1 MASRQGGLVEGLA
14 KAACFTFFRSIEV
27 TGEERIPRGVP
38 LVLVAN
44 HHNSLVDPILV
55 LGTTGVHARFLAK
68 ATLWNVPLTRQLLK
82 LAKSIP
88 VHRAQDGADMA
99 KNDETFAA
107 CWAVLAEGG
116 AIALFPEG
124 ISHDAPHLARLKTGA
139 ARIVLGA
146 AERLR
151 VRNTRIVPVGL
162 TFEQKGKFRSRA
174 LVTIGEALDPTPWM
188 EQHARDPA
196 SAVRGLTDAV
206 RGALERVTLNYPK
219 HEDVPI
225 LEQAA
230 ALWQAR
236 ERELPARMALEEA
249 FQLRQT
255 ALRLYERARERY
267 PHRVAALSARV
278 ESYQRRLEAE
288 RLRDEHV
295 AARYPRAE
303 VIAFALGSATLL
315 FFWLPLAALGSVMNW
330 VPYRL
335 IWAGARLTPG
345 ENLPATIKLLGGFFL
360 YPITWLVWA
369 LLAGGVWGW
378 GAGVSVFLLGPL
390 AAWFAMLFHE
400 RYEHFWEHARAWAT
414 VKLRPQRA
422 ARLKAE
428 REALHEEM
436 RAIAE
441 ETEREA
447 DAKQRPAHGSADT

>member
-1 MASRQGGLVEGLA
+1 MRSQLDVLVEGLA

-27 TGEERIPRGVP
+27 TGAENIPRGVP

-68 ATLWNVPLTRQLLK
+68 ATLWRVPPARILLE
-82 LAKSIP
+82 LAAVIP

-99 KNDETFAA
+99 KNDETFAR
-107 CWAVLAEGG
+107 CWDVLAAGG

-146 AERLR
+146 ADRR
-151 VRNTRIVPVGL
+151 GVRNISIVPVGL

-174 LVTIGEALDPTPWM
+174 LITIGAPLDPTPWIA
-188 EQHARDPA
+188 QRA
-196 SAVRGLTDAV
+196 SDDAGAVRGLTEAV
-206 RGALERVTLNYPK
+206 REALERVTLNYPS

-225 LEQAA
+225 IERAA

-249 FQLRQT
+249 FRLRQI
-255 ALRLYERARERY
+255 ALSLYERAKARS

-278 ESYQRRLEAE
+278 ESYQRKLEE
-288 RLRDEHV
+288 RRLRDEHV

-303 VIAFALGSATLL
+303 VIAYAIGSATLL

-345 ENLPATIKLLGGFFL
+345 ENLPATIKLVGGFFL
-360 YPITWLVWA
+360 YPIAWLVWA
-369 LLAGGVWGW
+369 LLAGGLWGW
-378 GAGVSVFLLGPL
+378 GAGIAVFLLGPL

-414 VKLRPQRA
+414 VKLNPREA
-422 ARLKAE
+422 ARLRAE
-428 REALHEEM
+428 RAALHREM
-436 RAIAE
+436 REIAE
-441 ETEREA
+441 DAGSDRGAER
-447 DAKQRPAHGSADT
+447 

>member
-1 MASRQGGLVEGLA
+1 MASERGGIVEALA

-27 TGEERIPRGVP
+27 TGAERIPRGVP
-38 LVLVAN
+38 LVLVSN

-68 ATLWNVPLTRQLLK
+68 ATLWNVPFTRWLLR
-82 LAKSIP
+82 LAKVIP
-88 VHRAQDGADMA
+88 VYRAQDGADMA
-99 KNDETFAA
+99 KNDETFRA
-107 CWAVLAEGG
+107 CWGVLADGG

-146 AERLR
+146 ADVLF
-151 VRNTRIVPVGL
+151 VRDTQLVPVGL

-174 LVTIGEALDPTPWM
+174 LVAVGEPLDPTPWIA
-188 EQHARDPA
+188 QYA
-196 SAVRGLTDAV
+196 SDAPGAVRGLTDAV
-206 RGALERVTLNYPK
+206 RTALERVTLNYPK

-225 LEQAA
+225 IEQAA
-230 ALWQAR
+230 ALWSAR
-236 ERELPARMALEEA
+236 ERELPARLALEEA
-249 FQLRQT
+249 FQMRQT
-255 ALRLYERARERY
+255 ALRLYERARERW

-278 ESYQRRLEAE
+278 ESYRHKLAAE

-303 VIAFALGSATLL
+303 VVAYALGSATLL
-315 FFWLPLAALGSVMNW
+315 LFWLPIAAVGSVMNW
-330 VPYRL
+330 APYRI

-369 LLAGGVWGW
+369 LLAGGMWGW
-378 GAGVSVFLLGPL
+378 LAGISVFLLGPL

-400 RYEHFWEHARAWAT
+400 RYEHFWEHARAWAAL
-414 VKLRPQRA
+414 KLRPREA
-422 ARLKAE
+422 ARLRAE
-428 REALHEEM
+428 REALHREM
-436 RAIAE
+436 RAIAK
-441 ETEREA
+441 EA
-447 DAKQRPAHGSADT
+447 EKSEARP

>member
-1 MASRQGGLVEGLA
+1 MRPKLDVLVEGLA

-27 TGEERIPRGVP
+27 TGAENIPRDVP

-68 ATLWNVPLTRQLLK
+68 STLWRVPPARVLLE
-82 LAKSIP
+82 LASVIP
-88 VHRAQDGADMA
+88 VHRVQDGSDMS
-99 KNDETFAA
+99 KNDETFAR
-107 CWAVLAEGG
+107 CWDVLAAGG

-146 AERLR
+146 AERLG
-151 VRNTRIVPVGL
+151 VRYISIVPVGL

-174 LVTIGEALDPTPWM
+174 LVTIGAPLDPAPWIA
-188 EQHARDPA
+188 QQTRDDA
-196 SAVRGLTDAV
+196 GAVRGLTQAV
-206 RGALERVTLNYPK
+206 RDALERVTLNYPS

-225 LEQAA
+225 IERAA

-255 ALRLYERARERY
+255 ALRLYERAKARY
-267 PHRVAALSARV
+267 PQRVAALSARA
-278 ESYQRRLEAE
+278 ERYAQRLEQQ

-295 AARYPRAE
+295 AARYPRTE
-303 VIAFALGSATLL
+303 VIAYAIGSATLL
-315 FFWLPLAALGSVMNW
+315 FFWLPLAALGSAMNW

-345 ENLPATIKLLGGFFL
+345 ENLPATIKLVGGFFL
-360 YPITWLVWA
+360 YPITWLAWA
-369 LLAGGVWGW
+369 LLAGGLWGW
-378 GAGVSVFLLGPL
+378 GAGVAALLLGPL
-390 AAWFAMLFHE
+390 AGWFAMLFHE
-400 RYEHFWEHARAWAT
+400 RYEHFWDHARAWAT
-414 VKLRPQRA
+414 VKLNPREA
-422 ARLKAE
+422 ARLRAE
-428 REALHEEM
+428 RAALHREM

-441 ETEREA
+441 DSREPGG
-447 DAKQRPAHGSADT
+447 DARR

>member
-1 MASRQGGLVEGLA
+1 MASERGGFVEALA

-27 TGEERIPRGVP
+27 SGAERIPHGVP

-55 LGTTGVHARFLAK
+55 LGTSGVHARFLAK
-68 ATLWNVPLTRQLLK
+68 ATLWNVPFTRLLLK
-82 LAKSIP
+82 FAQVIP
-88 VHRAQDGADMA
+88 VYRAQDGSDMG
-99 KNDETFAA
+99 KNDETFRA

-146 AERLR
+146 ADARG
-151 VRNTRIVPVGL
+151 VRDTRIVPVGL

-174 LVTIGEALDPTPWM
+174 LVTIGEPLDPAPWIA
-188 EQHARDPA
+188 QQASDPA
-196 SAVRGLTDAV
+196 AAARGLTDAI
-206 RGALERVTLNYPK
+206 RAALESVTLNYPK

-225 LEQAA
+225 IDQAT
-230 ALWQAR
+230 ALWSAR

-249 FQLRQT
+249 FQLRQI
-255 ALRLYERARERY
+255 ALHLYGRARERY

-278 ESYQRRLEAE
+278 ESYQRRLEAG

-295 AARYPRAE
+295 AARYPREE
-303 VIAFALGSATLL
+303 VIAYAIGSATLL
-315 FFWLPLAALGSVMNW
+315 FFWLPIAALGSVMNW
-330 VPYRL
+330 APYRIL
-335 IWAGARLTPG
+335 WAGARLTPG
-345 ENLPATIKLLGGFFL
+345 ENLPATVKLLGGFFL

-369 LLAGGVWGW
+369 LLAGGAWGW
-378 GAGVSVFLLGPL
+378 ATGISVLLLGPL

-400 RYEHFWEHARAWAT
+400 RYEHFWEHARAWAAL
-414 VKLRPQRA
+414 KLRPREA
-422 ARLKAE
+422 AKLKAE
-428 REALHEEM
+428 REALHAEM

-441 ETEREA
+441 DAGEMKER
-447 DAKQRPAHGSADT
+447 R